1 MCDAER
7 ANLPPPPEGKALVR
21 FLGYPTHYAR
31 VGHRGV
37 TSFAHDVPRTTAA
50 WRRLAS
56 TVRHPERALAFEEA
70 LGLFRRR
77 GTHAVP
83 QPENRHP
90 DRVGAAPREP
100 SSGGRPRPRP
110 PPAPATHPQSTARP
124 RTTAATTAAAAAV
137 ARSFADPA
145 VVARA
150 RARVDRDYPLVENM
164 SAAARGARKLAL
176 NRVAKR
182 AKRAERAIAA
192 GRAPPPAVSDDESDV
207 ELASGSGMG
216 FEPGPGPD
224 ETPRP
229 AASLARSRIL
239 PRCFQFRPSGRIL
252 VRGAFDGAEC
262 VTVGTFDT
270 LREAIDAHNRV
281 NPGSKIPAPSRAAEA
296 AAARATRALAEGR
309 CAPAEA
315 ILGDFDG
322 RRRERDATGA
332 SPPPKG
338 TSPSRPPPS
347 RPLPPPPPPRARA
360 AWTTGRPPRVVVVG
374 GGPAGLSAAR
384 LLTLHGARATVLE
397 ARDRVGGRVHTVSL
411 PARPERGLDAVNVD
425 LGASFVHGC
434 NRYNPLFVMARDAG
448 AALDNADGGYSSG
461 WGATAVW
468 YDARKGG
475 YVNPKSVRRA
485 FETAYRVHAALDRA
499 PLPATDAEAVAAVVA
514 ERRDARRAAEEPAA
528 FGLPDTF
535 RDGSDSGA
543 DANRRQ
549 EHGEWGAHGEWG
561 SLDVRAQGEV
571 LWADADVERDR
582 VRLLSQSAEARRD
595 ASLASSFAA
604 TLEATEAKRHKG
616 HKPLTPT
623 ERAVLESA
631 KVVMWGFNAPLR
643 QVSTRAQREY
653 TRDVEQAKSQLA
665 EAETKAKAE
674 AANDADADT
683 PRRGTEARTR
693 RGIGTGAIKPETPET
708 PSPRESKSAAEST
721 ATKARKRGGGGGAAA
736 EKRSKRSRGETEMK
750 ATKATKA
757 NGVNDD
763 RDRDGDED
771 EALEREET
779 IDLSDGLV
787 VGGYHDL
794 VIARAAEGVDVRL
807 GARVT
812 SVRVRPVAAH
822 TDADGYRCEVTTG
835 AGETIACDRVVVALP
850 LGVLQGRSEKSRV
863 RFEPELSE
871 RKRRAVAALGMG
883 TENKVVMRFAECFWS
898 STWGKPNKYRF
909 LQCTDQRFRFLNMAP
924 YGKPNVIV
932 AHVAPPYGEGFRE
945 QTESQVLR
953 ETLDVLRRMFR
964 VPDHTPLPELLDWRV
979 TNWGADPFSCGA
991 YSYMRVGS
999 DADDVRAL
1007 AEAEHDDAVHFAG
1020 EACSVEGAQCVHGAL
1035 LTGQAAAT
1043 AVLRSCGAV
1052 PDLAHLLGGDVGLSH
1067 ETPADE
1073 WAQCSAR
1080 GCEKWRRLP
1089 VDVDP
1094 GSIPDD
1100 WTCGDCA
1107 WHPGIRRDACA
1118 APQEPW
1124 SELEGGGG
1132 ESPAVVRAWN
1142 EWAERLERDAEDA
1155 ANAKAAN
1162 AKAAEAKEPTE
1173 VTARK
1178 DETTRPGS
1186 VEDEA
1191 TRTEGVARMP
1201 LFAPPPPPPSLAS
1214 YSVPGSA
1221 MAAAA
1226 AAAAATAATGVRP
1239 PTFAWTPSPPPTVVR
1254 GAIAAAGEPAAA
1266 ESAKRSDADAE
1277 PPPSPVISPFMLSG

>member
-1 MCDAER
+1 MSSSNNLPATRARRATSRPASTRSLRSSRAHALRLPSRPTQVCDAER

-21 FLGYPTHYAR
+21 FLGYPTPYAR

-70 LGLFRRR
+70 LRLFRRR

-90 DRVGAAPREP
+90 DRVGAAPCEP
-100 SSGGRPRPRP
+100 SSGGRPRPRPRP

-124 RTTAATTAAAAAV
+124 RTTTATTVAAAAV

-150 RARVDRDYPLVENM
+150 RARVDRDYPLAENM
-164 SAAARGARKLAL
+164 SVAARNARKLAL
-176 NRVAKR
+176 NRITKR

-207 ELASGSGMG
+207 G
-216 FEPGPGPD
+216 FEPGSRRD
-224 ETPRP
+224 ETPRL
-229 AASLARSRIL
+229 AAPLARSRIL
-239 PRCFQFRPSGRIL
+239 PRCFRFRPSGRIL

-296 AAARATRALAEGR
+296 AVARAARALAEGR

-315 ILGDFDG
+315 ILGDLDG

-332 SPPPKG
+332 SPPPKV
-338 TSPSRPPPS
+338 SSLSRPPPP

-397 ARDRVGGRVHTVSL
+397 ARDRVGGRIHTVSL
-411 PARPERGLDAVNVD
+411 PARPDRGLDAVNVD

-434 NRYNPLFVMARDAG
+434 NRYNPLFMMARDAG

-499 PLPATDAEAVAAVVA
+499 PLPATEADAVAAVVA

-528 FGLPDTF
+528 FGVPDTF

-543 DANRRQ
+543 DTNRLQ
-549 EHGEWGAHGEWG
+549 EHGEWGW
-561 SLDVRAQGEV
+561 LDVRAQGEV
-571 LWADADVERDR
+571 LWADAEIERDR

-643 QVSTRAQREY
+643 QVSTRAQRAY

-674 AANDADADT
+674 AANDANADT
-683 PRRGTEARTR
+683 PRRRIESRTR
-693 RGIGTGAIKPETPET
+693 TGIGTGAIKPETPET

-721 ATKARKRGGGGGAAA
+721 ATKARKRGGGAGGGA
-736 EKRSKRSRGETEMK
+736 ETRSKRSRGETATK
-750 ATKATKA
+750 ATKATK
-757 NGVNDD
+757 VKKVTKVTKVKKVMLPLLLLTVL
-763 RDRDGDED
+763 R
-771 EALEREET
+771 L
-779 IDLSDGLV
+779 
-787 VGGYHDL
+787 
-794 VIARAAEGVDVRL
+794 VRL
-807 GARVT
+807 
-812 SVRVRPVAAH
+812 
-822 TDADGYRCEVTTG
+822 
-835 AGETIACDRVVVALP
+835 
-850 LGVLQGRSEKSRV
+850 
-863 RFEPELSE
+863 
-871 RKRRAVAALGMG
+871 
-883 TENKVVMRFAECFWS
+883 
-898 STWGKPNKYRF
+898 
-909 LQCTDQRFRFLNMAP
+909 DQM
-924 YGKPNVIV
+924 
-932 AHVAPPYGEGFRE
+932 
-945 QTESQVLR
+945 
-953 ETLDVLRRMFR
+953 
-964 VPDHTPLPELLDWRV
+964 
-979 TNWGADPFSCGA
+979 
-991 YSYMRVGS
+991 
-999 DADDVRAL
+999 
-1007 AEAEHDDAVHFAG
+1007 
-1020 EACSVEGAQCVHGAL
+1020 
-1035 LTGQAAAT
+1035 
-1043 AVLRSCGAV
+1043 
-1052 PDLAHLLGGDVGLSH
+1052 
-1067 ETPADE
+1067 
-1073 WAQCSAR
+1073 
-1080 GCEKWRRLP
+1080 
-1089 VDVDP
+1089 
-1094 GSIPDD
+1094 
-1100 WTCGDCA
+1100 
-1107 WHPGIRRDACA
+1107 
-1118 APQEPW
+1118 PQ
-1124 SELEGGGG
+1124 
-1132 ESPAVVRAWN
+1132 
-1142 EWAERLERDAEDA
+1142 
-1155 ANAKAAN
+1155 
-1162 AKAAEAKEPTE
+1162 
-1173 VTARK
+1173 
-1178 DETTRPGS
+1178 
-1186 VEDEA
+1186 
-1191 TRTEGVARMP
+1191 
-1201 LFAPPPPPPSLAS
+1201 
-1214 YSVPGSA
+1214 
-1221 MAAAA
+1221 
-1226 AAAAATAATGVRP
+1226 
-1239 PTFAWTPSPPPTVVR
+1239 
-1254 GAIAAAGEPAAA
+1254 
-1266 ESAKRSDADAE
+1266 
-1277 PPPSPVISPFMLSG
+1277 